1 MKNLLQLEQL
11 DNLID
16 YYEDEVKDLYDF
28 LHAAGEEHHDHYE
41 GRFQQLNEVIEDL
54 KSLKKVQG
62 KKHE

>member
-1 MKNLLQLEQL
+1 MNNLLQLEQL

-28 LHAAGEEHHDHYE
+28 IAYARDEQHDHYE

-54 KSLKKVQG
+54 KSLKKGLG
-62 KKHE
+62 KNHD